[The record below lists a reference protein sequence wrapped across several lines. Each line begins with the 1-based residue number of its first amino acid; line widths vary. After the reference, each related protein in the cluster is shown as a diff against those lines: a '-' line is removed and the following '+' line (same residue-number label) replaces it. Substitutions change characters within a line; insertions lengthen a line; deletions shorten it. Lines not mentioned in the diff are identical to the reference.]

1 LRAVVQPGEE
11 SSVDRITAFDLVIV
25 LALLAM
31 FIVGYAQG
39 VVRRLLGIA
48 AVLFSLVLASY
59 LRAPLGAYLA
69 NEWTNIGDSYS
80 FMVAFGGVFLAT
92 WITLTIGIQITYRPA
107 PLFQKYP
114 VLDEILGGLLGVLE
128 GFILLI
134 VALLVLDPYYTQASV
149 RETVG
154 IGEFTPLRTL
164 FDFLDKSLTADILR
178 HSAIPAILAVFG
190 FLFPQ
195 DVRDTFRSAL
205 QLARR

>member
-1 LRAVVQPGEE
+1 
-11 SSVDRITAFDLVIV
+11 VDRITPFDLVIF
-25 LALLAM
+25 LALLGM

-39 VVRRLLGIA
+39 VIRRLLGIA
-48 AVLFSLVLASY
+48 AILFAIVLGSY

-69 NEWTNIGDSYS
+69 NEWTNIDDTYS
-80 FMVAFGGVFLAT
+80 FMVAFGAVFAAT
-92 WITLTIGIQITYRPA
+92 AITLSIGIQITYRPA

-128 GFILLI
+128 GFIILI
-134 VALLVLDPYYTQASV
+134 AVVLILDPYYTQPKV

-154 IGEFTPLRTL
+154 IGEFTALRTL
-164 FDFLDKSLTADILR
+164 FGFLDTSFVVDILR
-178 HSAIPAILAVFG
+178 HSVIPAILGVVG

-195 DVRDTFRSAL
+195 DVRDVFRAAV

>member
-1 LRAVVQPGEE
+1 M
-11 SSVDRITAFDLVIV
+11 DRITPFDLVIV
-25 LALLAM
+25 LGLIAM

-48 AVLFSLVLASY
+48 AVLFSIVLASY
-59 LRAPLGAYLA
+59 LRQPLGAYLA
-69 NEWTNIGDSYS
+69 NEWTSIADSYS

-107 PLFQKYP
+107 PMFQKYP

-128 GFILLI
+128 GFILVI

-154 IGEFTPLRTL
+154 LGEFTLLRTL
-164 FDFLDKSLTADILR
+164 FDFLDKSLTGDILR
-178 HSAIPAILAVFG
+178 HSAIPPILAVFG
-190 FLFPQ
+190 FMFPQ
-195 DVRDTFRSAL
+195 DVRDTFRAVV